1 MSSIL
6 PPSAQV
12 RFIKPSAASKEV
24 PSEHLYIAGIGDSLR
39 TPIDQIKE
47 IFAAFGELDD
57 SQSWGSV
64 DAPEGK
70 RYVFVSYKEASSA
83 ERAYT
88 SMVNQPVPAL
98 GCSKLL
104 IRYANRV
111 PEGTK
116 PKGVPETA
124 EDVCVTRDV
133 VVPGLVL
140 VEDFINE
147 EEHKRLWDLFGADD
161 APWEESLS
169 RRVQHYG
176 IPFNY
181 RTLML
186 DYNRAVNPIPAELG
200 EISER
205 MIDFANKRRESAEI
219 AGDDTVVK
227 RSEGM
232 PAFALGQLTVNE
244 YEPGQG
250 IAAHVDTYN
259 CFGPE
264 ILVISLGSAAAMNMQ
279 NRSTG
284 QRKAVMLPL
293 RSLLL
298 LSGPA
303 RYEWSHAIPSRHR
316 DKVDGVFMDRT
327 RRISL
332 TFREAL
338 LPNEQAESLTASD
351 VELDHVFRVYDNIAV
366 HWNHT
371 RGKRKVHWNRVKT
384 FLEGLPA
391 GSLLADVGS
400 GDGKYF
406 GLNPGLTCIGCDRSW
421 NLLRVSKEVPH
432 ETFCCDI
439 VKLPFRDGLFD
450 ATICVAVLH
459 HLANKDRRVA
469 AVRELVRITR
479 PGGAIMIQ
487 AWAKEQ
493 EEGSRLTFTEQD
505 VLVPWKMQQRFF
517 EEKEKGAPSAS
528 GRGSVAGADA
538 VLPDDLVS
546 PEGPCQHVTED
557 AQGALVFQRYCHVY
571 RDGELEDLCSSV
583 PGARVEEAGW
593 DRGNWFVLVRKEQ
606 GAKMDLPVN
615 PLQFSYPSFMTRKKG
630 SSGEQEVSQGA
641 VGMGQN
647 PNGHMGKGNDESMAN
662 LRVVVPD
669 NRAKKDVGNKQR
681 HRERSELLQRR

>member
-6 PPSAQV
+6 PHSAQV

-111 PEGTK
+111 PEGAK

-140 VEDFINE
+140 VEDFISE

-205 MIDFANKRRESAEI
+205 MIGFANKRRESAEI

-227 RSEGM
+227 RSKGM

-284 QRKAVMLPL
+284 QRKAVMLPP

-439 VKLPFRDGLFD
+439 VKLPFRDDLFD

-517 EEKEKGAPSAS
+517 EEKEKGVPSAS

-538 VLPDDLVS
+538 VLPDDLLS

-681 HRERSELLQRR
+681 HRERSELLQKK